1 MRRVFNISIKGE
13 IIEVV
18 VDEITPGLANKTAP
32 TVIPTTKD
40 RAPVQRPVC
49 IVPVP
54 KRGEES
60 RGVVSTAMPG
70 TVVATMVEEGQEV
83 EKGQVLLVLEAMK
96 MENQI
101 VAPQKGRITSLK
113 VKKGDKVNSGEVLCK
128 VE

>member
-13 IIEVV
+13 MIEVV
-18 VDEITPGLANKTAP
+18 VDEITPGQACKTAP
-32 TVIPTTKD
+32 AVIPTAKD
-40 RAPVQRPVC
+40 RTPVQRPVST
-49 IVPVP
+49 ISVP

-60 RGVVSTAMPG
+60 NGVVSTAMPG

-101 VAPQKGRITSLK
+101 AAPKKGRVTSLK